1 LTECTN
7 VTDRQTDTHTPYDSI
22 GRACIASRGKN
33 YRSMTSMYVAP
44 VHQVSLTV
52 ICRICQLCDLL
63 AQIGPNQ
70 QASYDSLWFSI
81 LDTVRFTNCYEW
93 MNEWMNEWLADLF
106 TNFRS
111 TRWRYIYS
119 RFRTNDKNR
128 HPASKV
134 IGKQVNASSTADAIC
149 GSRFF
154 RSSELELWPLDLET
168 VLWGTPDVRYLSSK
182 FERCIEFSIFTARQH
197 TDERYWYSKS
207 VRPSV
212 CLSVRYVPVLYEN
225 GLTYCHRFSTIR

>member
-1 LTECTN
+1 
-7 VTDRQTDTHTPYDSI
+7 
-22 GRACIASRGKN
+22 
-33 YRSMTSMYVAP
+33 
-44 VHQVSLTV
+44 
-52 ICRICQLCDLL
+52 
-63 AQIGPNQ
+63 
-70 QASYDSLWFSI
+70 
-81 LDTVRFTNCYEW
+81 
-93 MNEWMNEWLADLF
+93 MNEWMNEWMADLF